1 MNGKKVDILRDLPH
15 DLLKYTMEN
24 NPYFNSPSQS
34 AISRIR
40 QLNKNFSEIAKPKY
54 VYIKIPSNPSH
65 ETMGKISK
73 MIMAYQHAPVKCDD
87 VDFIYIIKSYPDFRD
102 FLYGLMNANRLIIKH
117 TKYNPNIMYRE
128 GRLGPTSPTYIVDRE
143 IMEDFINTGTDH
155 LRYNRL
161 GHSNAVTRHSL
172 ARRESDGYT
181 KKNPTSY
188 DRFKIELMSPEMTEE
203 NRILYNIKKYNERF
217 GTNYTRVNWN
227 PNLER

>member
-1 MNGKKVDILRDLPH
+1 MNGKKVDILRDLPR

-24 NPYFNSPSQS
+24 NPYSNSPSQS

-65 ETMGKISK
+65 ETMVEISN

-102 FLYGLMNANRLIIKH
+102 FLYGLMDDNRLIIKH
-117 TKYNPNIMYRE
+117 TKYDPNMLYRE
-128 GRLGPTSPTYIVDRE
+128 GRLGPTTPTYTVDRE
-143 IMEDFINTGTDH
+143 IRDDFNNTGTDYS
-155 LRYNRL
+155 RYNRL
-161 GHSNAVTRHSL
+161 GHSNAVTRHYL
-172 ARRESDGYT
+172 TRRESDGT
-181 KKNPTSY
+181 KKTPASY
-188 DRFKIELMSPEMTEE
+188 DRFKLELMSPEMAEE
-203 NRILYNIKKYNERF
+203 NRILYDMKKHNERF
-217 GTNYTRVNWN
+217 GTNHTRSNWN